1 MAFNT
6 ISVISWRSVYPLL
19 LRMQFLVGFVFLDIQ
34 FFLCVC
40 IVHRCLS
47 YLFWPLCCLFF
58 FDLRIFT
65 SPLAFSNS
73 LIGGGNRSTRRK
85 AQTCHM
91 SLTNCITYCYIEYT
105 SPTRFVLFFLPS
117 YCLPFYDLRLVN
129 STLGVSNFS
138 FKKI

>member
-6 ISVISWRSVYPLL
+6 ISVISWRSVLPFIITYIVFSGV
-19 LRMQFLVGFVFLDIQ
+19 RVSRYLV
-34 FFLCVC
+34 FLCVC

-47 YLFWPLCCLFF
+47 CLLWPLCCLFF
-58 FDLRIFT
+58 FDLLILT

-91 SLTNCITYCYIEYT
+91 SLTNFITNCYIEYT
-105 SPTRFVLFFLPS
+105 SPTRFVLFLFA
-117 YCLPFYDLRLVN
+117 
-129 STLGVSNFS
+129 
-138 FKKI
+138 KIFFQLI